1 LAGWTPSCINA
12 SAEHCTRDSLCL
24 FITHL
29 VTATVITAGSL
40 LVDYSLP
47 DYYSRLGNNRFPGDD
62 NDVEE
67 EAPHDSEAPPRI
79 PHHPIK
85 TFADYATL
93 EAFVR
98 AHCEAHGYVIAIIST
113 KKQGREKWICCAK
126 GVKRKLKE
134 ESKIK
139 KGSKITGCSFSMRC
153 SLVDDSTTSWHLTYP
168 RGIVRDHNHDPT
180 DASKVANLRR
190 NARKNTALSEYVAV
204 LRTAGI
210 PAKQIKAAAKLQFVN
225 LAIPLTSTDI
235 CNEIGKQRRD
245 ELAGSTVLNPT

>member
-1 LAGWTPSCINA
+1 LTGWTPSCINA

-98 AHCEAHGYVIAIIST
+98 AHCEAHGYVIAITST

-139 KGSKITGCSFSMRC
+139 KS
-153 SLVDDSTTSWHLTYP
+153 YP
-168 RGIVRDHNHDPT
+168 RGIARDHNHDPA

-204 LRTAGI
+204 LRTACI

-245 ELAGSTVLNPT
+245 ELAGSTVLNPHEP